1 MKLERYF
8 FVLLIPFLFF
18 SCNSSKTQKPVET
31 VPDKVEYPV
40 GYIADYIHADLN
52 DETELYPIQELFL
65 ESFLQ
70 KYDQY
75 EGAHP
80 TIITDFPETWG
91 VVLVERLSEGRELYQ
106 IQSLSREW
114 IFLVITSGFGT
125 QRILDILPVALD
137 LAIQTPDILETEI
150 WTTER
155 ETDGT
160 FSVTKKYEWKRSLE
174 NVTQATYEANPEN
187 YFRKKTITD
196 QYFINSSCRFERMVS
211 EELTEY
217 SAIVFYYTEE
227 KPEDWDEIIPQLE
240 AMCEDYSILNV
251 IAYIDFD
258 KVELYDYKLNY
269 ITDLDITPY
278 MEFSQ
283 GVIFMKKG
291 ETPKTVPF
299 GSYERIRS
307 EVVRHFKLVEG

>member
-1 MKLERYF
+1 MKVERHF
-8 FVLLIPFLFF
+8 FVCLIPFLFF

-31 VPDKVEYPV
+31 VPDKVVYPV
-40 GYIADYIHADLN
+40 GYIAEQIHADLN
-52 DETELYPIQELFL
+52 DGTELYRIQEPFL

-75 EGAHP
+75 EGTHP
-80 TIITDFPETWG
+80 TISTDFPDTWG
-91 VVLVERLSEGRELYQ
+91 VVLVERLPEGRELYQ
-106 IQSLSREW
+106 IQSFSREW